1 MYSGILGCNS
11 INLLI
16 LKKNLYKKVNLKFDN
31 KVMLVNILNDE
42 KNILIMYMIVL
53 YIELLF
59 ILVFEMGRLIKDF
72 VCFLGKIELIF
83 EVR

>member
-16 LKKNLYKKVNLKFDN
+16 LKKIIYKGNLKFDN

-42 KNILIMYMIVL
+42 KNILIVYMIVL

-72 VCFLGKIELIF
+72 VCFLGKIELIL

>member
-1 MYSGILGCNS
+1 
-11 INLLI
+11 
-16 LKKNLYKKVNLKFDN
+16 
-31 KVMLVNILNDE
+31 MLVNILND
-42 KNILIMYMIVL
+42 KKKYFDSVYMIVL

>member
-16 LKKNLYKKVNLKFDN
+16 FKKIIYKGYLKFDN
-31 KVMLVNILNDE
+31 KVMLVNILNDD
-42 KNILIMYMIVL
+42 KNILIVYMIVL

>member
-16 LKKNLYKKVNLKFDN
+16 FKKIIYKGYLKFDN

-42 KNILIMYMIVL
+42 KKYFDSVYDWVIYRIIIY
-53 YIELLF
+53 F
-59 ILVFEMGRLIKDF
+59 SFWD
-72 VCFLGKIELIF
+72 GKVDKRF
-83 EVR
+83 CMFFG

>member
-16 LKKNLYKKVNLKFDN
+16 LKKIIYKGNLKFDN
-31 KVMLVNILNDE
+31 KVMLVNILNDD
-42 KNILIMYMIVL
+42 KNILIVYMIVL

-72 VCFLGKIELIF
+72 VCFLGKIELIL

>member
-1 MYSGILGCNS
+1 
-11 INLLI
+11 
-16 LKKNLYKKVNLKFDN
+16 
-31 KVMLVNILNDE
+31 MLVNILNDE
-42 KNILIMYMIVL
+42 KNILIVYMIVL